1 VRLRRDGT
9 GFATLG
15 TKKVQALKRAA
26 AQFRR
31 EWEDEDRDF
40 RFDLVTFDGAE
51 FEHFPDFVHF
61 D

>member
-1 VRLRRDGT
+1 M
-9 GFATLG
+9 A
-15 TKKVQALKRAA
+15 KVQAMKRAA

-31 EWEDEDRDF
+31 EWEGEDRDF